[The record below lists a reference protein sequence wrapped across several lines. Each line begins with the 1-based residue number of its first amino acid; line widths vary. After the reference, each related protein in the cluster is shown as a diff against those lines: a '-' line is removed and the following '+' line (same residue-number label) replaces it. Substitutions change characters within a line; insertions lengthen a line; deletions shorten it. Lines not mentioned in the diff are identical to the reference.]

1 MYNKD
6 HAVYPVLQA
15 IGKEITQKVKPKA
28 VVVFS
33 AHWQA
38 KPNLIQLNNAVD
50 TDLIYESVAIPAF
63 PLGEL
68 HRSERAKLTDMTA
81 STTFLISCTK
91 QSTPTR
97 ATWRWPVTS

>member
-6 HAVYPVLQA
+6 HDVYPVLQN

-38 KPNLIQLNNAVD
+38 KPDLIEVNNGQEAE
-50 TDLIYESVAIPAF
+50 LIYEFVPY
-63 PLGEL
+63 PLNSAVMKADRL
-68 HRSERAKLTDMTA
+68 TSSNQLLWLPRLYVQSPVSEQGRPRA
-81 STTFLISCTK
+81 C
-91 QSTPTR
+91 QSYY
-97 ATWRWPVTS
+97 